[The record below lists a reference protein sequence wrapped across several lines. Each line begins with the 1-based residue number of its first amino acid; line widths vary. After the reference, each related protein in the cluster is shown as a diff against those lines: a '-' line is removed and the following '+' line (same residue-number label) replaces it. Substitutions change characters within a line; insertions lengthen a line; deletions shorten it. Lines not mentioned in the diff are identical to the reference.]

1 MAERR
6 KHKRFQAP
14 KGLFAVIGPG
24 FTKVGEVTDI
34 SMGGLAFRYLD
45 RETPLNGAYIDIFMI
60 EEVFHFGKV
69 SVKTISDVPVVGGTP
84 SSLVTIR
91 RCGVQF
97 EDLTDRQVFQL
108 ENFIK
113 NYATDEA

>member
-1 MAERR
+1 
-6 KHKRFQAP
+6 
-14 KGLFAVIGPG
+14 VIGPG

-34 SMGGLAFRYLD
+34 SMGGLAFRYLE
-45 RETPLNGAYIDIFMI
+45 RGKPLNGTYIDIFMI

-69 SVKTISDVPVVGGTP
+69 SVKTISDVAVVGGTP
-84 SSLVTIR
+84 SSLITIR

-97 EDLTDRQVFQL
+97 GELTDHQMFQL

-113 NYATDEA
+113 DYATGEV